1 MRNKKTMLLSGIL
14 VLCLSAC
21 SSIAHLRINEQS
33 VHHEFGESIH
43 EKEYEDAYVI
53 NLIYPKTNIELLD
66 EKLQGVINHYKT
78 VFIEQYTPSPQKEKA
93 ELNIDY
99 QSYVKDDR
107 YISIK
112 LDIFMNGAKQDEVI
126 ETLIYDQSTESMTA
140 YEDLF
145 DEAATALI
153 SQTVQEK
160 LQEQYPNECNSKA
173 FALYSAPAAH
183 NFAKFVMRKNAVV
196 FYFDAD
202 TLFDHSAY
210 VEIDYEVLKDYLA
223 MEKEEISVFVPYQDV
238 LNEPIKQIDKDKPM
252 VALTFDDGPTLKY
265 TSAILDCL
273 KENQASATFF
283 VLGSRADDFPQL
295 LQRMILEGNEIGNH
309 TFSHKQLT
317 TLSKENIE
325 EEISATQE
333 SIHNVT
339 NRYPDIIRP
348 PYGSKNDTVM
358 QCAQGKKIVTWTV
371 DSEDW
376 RSRNTQT
383 IVNKVLNEVSDG
395 DIILMHDL
403 YPTTAEAAIILIPKL
418 QEMGFQLVTVS
429 ELYEYGKN
437 DSGKIM

>member
-1 MRNKKTMLLSGIL
+1 MRNKKTMLLSSIL

-53 NLIYPKTNIELLD
+53 NLIYPKTNIQPLD
-66 EKLQGVINHYKT
+66 EKLQGLIHHYKT
-78 VFIEQYTPSPQKEKA
+78 IFIEQYTPSPQKERS

-112 LDIFMNGAKQDEVI
+112 LDIFMNAAQQSEVI
-126 ETLIYDQSTESMTA
+126 ETLLYDQKSESMIA

-145 DEAATALI
+145 DEDATAFI
-153 SQTVQEK
+153 SQIIQEK
-160 LQEQYPNECNSKA
+160 LKEQYPDECNTKA

-196 FYFDAD
+196 FYFDAG

-210 VEIDYEVLKDYLA
+210 VEIDYEVLKDYLD

-358 QCAQGKKIVTWTV
+358 QCAQGKKVVTWTV

-418 QEMGFQLVTVS
+418 QEMGFQLVTIS

-437 DSGKIM
+437 DAGKIM